1 MGEMGS
7 PSRGSSNFP
16 YNRVAPSLIEE
27 ISAAQFSNSN
37 IRSIEE
43 DLALIRQG
51 EQEQQQQLS
60 DEDTEDASETDQ
72 QKKEDEYIEIREQI
86 YRDKL
91 AYLKQQLEQLEQ
103 GLHPD
108 YLRKLKKLE
117 TVFKDRL
124 LLNEVWKEYEIQRA
138 EEDYILEKEFAGREL
153 EEKKVEL
160 QDNLI
165 SEYEEKKRNVESE
178 RITIE
183 LTGDSMEI
191 KPVTTRKLRRRPN
204 DPINVNS
211 SSSSSDKRRKLAP
224 AQLAYL
230 LDESEIIDDLRAI
243 TRGTG
248 TAGNGCGYNR
258 NGNGIS
264 SKRNSHTNSPAR
276 HLDQSPNRSPIHGS
290 YSSWNNSA
298 DNQSAFEARVEDGKL
313 FYEKR
318 WYHRGQ
324 TVQVEG
330 KKARFSGVISAIGTE
345 AVWVRRP
352 ADGGKVKISIWQ
364 LCRGK
369 YTLGRKAP

>member
-16 YNRVAPSLIEE
+16 YNRAAPSLIEE
-27 ISAAQFSNSN
+27 INTAQFSNSN
-37 IRSIEE
+37 IRAIEE

-248 TAGNGCGYNR
+248 TTGNGCGYNR
-258 NGNGIS
+258 NGNGIG
-264 SKRNSHTNSPAR
+264 SKRNSHANSPAR

-298 DNQSAFEARVEDGKL
+298 DNQSTFEARVEDGKL

-330 KKARFSGVISAIGTE
+330 KKARFSGVISAIGAE